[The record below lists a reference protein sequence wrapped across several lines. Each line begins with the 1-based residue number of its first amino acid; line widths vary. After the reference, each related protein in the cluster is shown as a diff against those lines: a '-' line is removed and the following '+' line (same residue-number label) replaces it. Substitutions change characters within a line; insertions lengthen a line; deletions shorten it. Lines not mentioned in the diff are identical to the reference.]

1 MKQAE
6 FDKVFQEAIAQ
17 ANNLLA
23 TKGVEY
29 TGPQTQD
36 RLANFKRGATLTGC
50 TPLQVAF
57 VYASKHYDAI
67 STFVQNDAKGTQQV
81 LSEPIEG
88 RLHDLMNYCILMLAI
103 VQEASVS
110 QIPPSTGVGYFSTAN
125 LPTTEECKRV

>member
-6 FDKVFQEAIAQ
+6 FDKVFQEAITQ

-67 STFVQNDAKGTQQV
+67 STFVQNDAKGAKQF

-103 VQEASVS
+103 VQETAVS
-110 QIPPSTGVGYFSTAN
+110 QIQPSAGVGDFSTAN
-125 LPTTEECKRV
+125 LPTIEECKRV

>member
-17 ANNLLA
+17 ANNLLQ

-67 STFVQNDAKGTQQV
+67 STFVQNDAKGNKQV

-103 VQEASVS
+103 VQEKRNE
-110 QIPPSTGVGYFSTAN
+110 IPQPATGVGYFSAEN
-125 LPTTEECKRV
+125 LPTIEGKVL

>member
-67 STFVQNDAKGTQQV
+67 STFVQNDAKGTKQF

-103 VQEASVS
+103 VQEAAVTHI
-110 QIPPSTGVGYFSTAN
+110 QPSPGVMYFSADDRST
-125 LPTTEECKRV
+125 LEDRRHV

>member
-67 STFVQNDAKGTQQV
+67 STFVQNDAKGAKQF

-103 VQEASVS
+103 IRDGSAKSAA
-110 QIPPSTGVGYFSTAN
+110 PTGEVGYFASYSP
-125 LPTTEECKRV
+125 PTIEGLDNV